1 MVGRTRPDLNR
12 GANGIALLELLE
24 PGWRLQLRAG
34 ALAGELDVEPEV
46 REAAAQAL
54 GAASRRH
61 PHLGD
66 LARRWPACVV
76 VALAQVATACY
87 RRGAFWPGWQR
98 ACGLSVNRRAA
109 GDWRRAFVDALAVLG
124 LPQHGDADID
134 ADTAVLVHLAVP
146 TTCLGEVLR
155 RQAMNAALDH
165 VDPAVTALLRHGGA
179 AAASLFDRCRALVE
193 LFRTQGDE
201 VPVEEVAGLRLPAR
215 IVDTAWQVATELRE
229 ARAAPH
235 LDPYGRGVLLAA
247 EERGAAPEDVV
258 DAADP
263 LLVFD
268 EDGTALFGTLPPDA
282 VWVLHPEDRHLCA
295 DVPPQVL
302 VEGRAPLAW
311 PGWRLVLIALDRVS
325 WLALDGADARRHRV
339 RGRARPRLITGPAVP
354 GVTTPGGLPVYGALP
369 ALRLATGEGRWRV
382 EARRANGG
390 PVLARV
396 EAAAAEWEPERL
408 WAAVGRPVLGE
419 LVVSA
424 TRLDGAETG
433 AGVRRTLAVAEGL
446 AVRYSP
452 ELRLTHAAGIEPGEA
467 VLLPAPGLT
476 TAPNAVALAPA
487 VERVAVR
494 CVAGPVVQALVLT
507 PPHCRTRLEPEPG
520 SGSAI
525 TAWHTLG
532 PLRLDL
538 AEAEHAGALRLD
550 LPGIAYH
557 PPLEVVAGN
566 ETVQRLEPSRQGRYP
581 LRRLLDTVAAYGAAE
596 LRVTIAGRTATVAR
610 IAAPPPDADPWLPAS
625 ATRTPTG
632 HVGC

>member
-1 MVGRTRPDLNR
+1 MVGRTRQDVNR
-12 GANGIALLELLE
+12 GTNGIALLELLE

-34 ALAGELDVEPEV
+34 ALAGELDVEPDV
-46 REAAAQAL
+46 REAAARAL
-54 GAASRRH
+54 GEASRGQ
-61 PHLGD
+61 PPGD

-76 VALAQVATACY
+76 VALAQVAAACY

-98 ACGLSVNRRAA
+98 ACGLRVDRRAA
-109 GDWRRAFVDALAVLG
+109 GDWRRAFADALAVLG
-124 LPQHGDADID
+124 LPRQQGDAGTD
-134 ADTAVLVHLAVP
+134 ADTGVLVHLAVP

-155 RQAMNAALDH
+155 RQAVNAAVEH

-179 AAASLFDRCRALVE
+179 AAASLLDRCRTLVE

-201 VPVEEVAGLRLPAR
+201 VPVEDVAGLRLPAR
-215 IVDTAWQVATELRE
+215 IVEAARQVAADLRE
-229 ARAAPH
+229 ARAVVR

-247 EERGAAPEDVV
+247 EERGAVPEDVV

-268 EDGTALFGTLPPDA
+268 EDGAALSEALPPDA
-282 VWVLHPEDRHLCA
+282 VWVLHPADRHLCA

-311 PGWRLVLIALDRVS
+311 RGWRLVLIALDRVS

-339 RGRARPRLITGPAVP
+339 RGRARPSLVTGPAVP
-354 GVTTPGGLPVYGALP
+354 GVTTPGGLPVHGALP
-369 ALRLATGEGRWRV
+369 ALRLPAGEGRWRMEV
-382 EARRANGG
+382 RRANGG

-396 EAAAAEWEPERL
+396 EAGAAEWEPERL

-424 TRLDGAETG
+424 TRLDRADAG

-452 ELRLTHAAGIEPGEA
+452 ELRLTHAEGIEPGEA
-467 VLLPAPGLT
+467 VLPPAPGLT
-476 TAPNAVALAPA
+476 MAPNAVALAPA

-520 SGSAI
+520 SGSAA

-538 AEAEHAGALRLD
+538 AEAERAGALRLD

-581 LRRLLDTVAAYGAAE
+581 LRRLLDTVAAHGAAE
-596 LRVTIAGRTATVAR
+596 LRVTIRGRTATVAR
-610 IAAPPPDADPWLPAS
+610 IAAPPPAADPWLPAS
-625 ATRTPTG
+625 ATRTG